1 MQALSSLSAVLAQP
15 SWLPQALILSRASAF
30 PVTGPERSGWALG
43 PHWPNPAGPPH
54 APSSLAGCLPTRGWE
69 AAWPG
74 LPCCGRLPWRPRNQL
89 ESGGC
94 AAFPLGP
101 CSRGSAL
108 QGLSAPASEGGGA
121 TAQWGLFLCQPQGGS
136 SVLLRAQYFLPD
148 K

>member
-1 MQALSSLSAVLAQP
+1 MRALSSLSAVLAQP

-54 APSSLAGCLPTRGWE
+54 APSSLSGCLPTRGLGGCL
-69 AAWPG
+69 AWPALLWQTALEPQEAVG
-74 LPCCGRLPWRPRNQL
+74 VWRLCCFSPRPM
-89 ESGGC
+89 
-94 AAFPLGP
+94 
-101 CSRGSAL
+101 L
-108 QGLSAPASEGGGA
+108 QGLSAPVSEGRGA
-121 TAQWGLFLCQPQGGS
+121 TAQWGWFLCQPQGGS